1 MKIAIYHNTASQG
14 YLLSEKL
21 KSKNFD
27 VTLFLPQ
34 INEINI
40 SGDHFVPLYNQ
51 LSIKYYKDIKLLIN
65 YFFKKFDLVIS
76 NNYWKRT
83 WINSKKWLYWHHG
96 TQLLNDPQ
104 LTSRLKGS
112 HYVSSPDLIQKEA
125 KLLNRIVDMR
135 NLSIGNQFINDTERT
150 HDFII
155 GHFPTHKNQKGSKYI
170 DNAIHNMI
178 DIGYDI
184 NYLTNYD
191 NHIPKHKFSNIISK
205 CDFIIDQYVPSRG
218 IIALTGLEA
227 MLLGVN
233 VISSLNK
240 TGVED
245 SKLLNLVNNFYK
257 EDGLLYFNLNKKSPQ
272 ILKNYVIQHHS
283 GDKTLD
289 ILRNDNII

>member
-1 MKIAIYHNTASQG
+1 MKKEIYISVSMGESRIAITEDGTLVEVYV
-14 YLLSEKL
+14 EKQDRHRMVGNIY
-21 KSKNFD
+21 KGQVEN
-27 VTLFLPQ
+27 VLPGMQ
-34 INEINI
+34 AA
-40 SGDHFVPLYNQ
+40 FV
-51 LSIKYYKDIKLLIN
+51 
-65 YFFKKFDLVIS
+65 
-76 NNYWKRT
+76 
-83 WINSKKWLYWHHG
+83 
-96 TQLLNDPQ
+96 
-104 LTSRLKGS
+104 
-112 HYVSSPDLIQKEA
+112 
-125 KLLNRIVDMR
+125 
-135 NLSIGNQFINDTERT
+135 
-150 HDFII
+150 
-155 GHFPTHKNQKGSKYI
+155 
-170 DNAIHNMI
+170 

-283 GDKTLD
+283 GEKTLD
-289 ILRNDNII
+289 ILRDDNII